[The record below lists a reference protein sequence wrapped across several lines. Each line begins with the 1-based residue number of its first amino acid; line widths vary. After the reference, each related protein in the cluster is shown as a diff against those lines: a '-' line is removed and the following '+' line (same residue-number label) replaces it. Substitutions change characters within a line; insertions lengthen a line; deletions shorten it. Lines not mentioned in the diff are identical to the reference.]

1 MGVYQG
7 FKKKN
12 GVMLMKFGTK
22 EIARR
27 VQGILVLVSRSNL
40 FLSHG
45 DGRGVNE
52 SFCWTRK

>member
-45 DGRGVNE
+45 DGRGG
-52 SFCWTRK
+52 K